1 MDFYLPAG
9 KWTRLNGDGEI
20 VRGSGWRHEVHD
32 FFSMPLM
39 VRENRIIPMGARDD
53 VPDYEYARDVELNL
67 YNIADGARIVTRIPD
82 TRGRTAATFVVT
94 RTGGDI
100 HVEADTPFPYTV
112 KIHGDGKLV

>member
-1 MDFYLPAG
+1 M
-9 KWTRLNGDGEI
+9 
-20 VRGSGWRHEVHD
+20 RGGGWRHEVHD

-39 VRENRIIPMGARDD
+39 VRENRVIPMGARDD